1 MFTTPWI
8 SRLAALLL
16 LIVALGVIYV
26 FVLEPIIVG
35 YGDTDRQIADVR
47 EQLSRYQ
54 RLAAQLPALE
64 DRLRQSEAAAAT
76 DAYYLSGGT
85 DALAAAGLQDQVNA
99 LVQGKGG
106 TLRSIQPMPG
116 TDEQGFRRITLR
128 VQMTASNEALFEI
141 LYSLESGTPILF
153 VENLDIQSRYIR
165 QRNSAAGQAGQQAE
179 VDEPLLSVGFDL
191 SGYMPTEVSDA
202 ASPN

>member
-16 LIVALGVIYV
+16 LVAALGTIYV
-26 FVLEPIIVG
+26 FVLDPIIAG
-35 YGDTDRQIADVR
+35 YSDTDRQIAEVR

-54 RLAAQLPALE
+54 GLAAQRPALE
-64 DRLRQSEAAAAT
+64 KLLRQSEAEAAT
-76 DAYYLSGGT
+76 DGYYLNGGT

-128 VQMTASNEALFEI
+128 VQMTATNESLFEV

-153 VENLDIQSRYIR
+153 VENLDIQSRYVR
-165 QRNSAAGQAGQQAE
+165 QRNSAAGQQAE
-179 VDEPLLSVGFDL
+179 LDEPLLSVGFDL

>member
-16 LIVALGVIYV
+16 LVAALGTIYV
-26 FVLEPIIVG
+26 FVLDPIIAG
-35 YGDTDRQIADVR
+35 YSDTDRQIAEVR

-54 RLAAQLPALE
+54 RLAAQRPALE
-64 DRLRQSEAAAAT
+64 KLLRQSEAEAAT
-76 DAYYLSGGT
+76 DGYYLNGGT

-128 VQMTASNEALFEI
+128 VQMTATNESLFEV

-153 VENLDIQSRYIR
+153 VENLDIQSRYVR
-165 QRNSAAGQAGQQAE
+165 QRNSAAGQQAE
-179 VDEPLLSVGFDL
+179 LDEPLLSVGFDL

>member
-8 SRLAALLL
+8 SRLAAWLL
-16 LIVALGVIYV
+16 LIVATGAIYV

-35 YGDTDRQIADVR
+35 YSDTDRQIAEVR

-54 RLAAQLPALE
+54 RLAEQRPALE
-64 DRLRQSEAAAAT
+64 DQLRQSEAGAAA
-76 DAYYLSGGT
+76 DGYYLRGGT

-128 VQMTASNEALFEI
+128 VQMTATNEALFEI

-165 QRNSAAGQAGQQAE
+165 QQNSVAGQQAE
-179 VDEPLLSVGFDL
+179 VDAPLLSVGFDL

>member
-16 LIVALGVIYV
+16 LIAALGAIYV
-26 FVLEPIIVG
+26 FVLDPIIVG
-35 YGDTDRQIADVR
+35 YSDTDRQIAEVR

-54 RLAAQLPALE
+54 RLAAQRPALE
-64 DRLRQSEAAAAT
+64 DQLRQSEAEVAA
-76 DAYYLSGGT
+76 DGYYLSGGT

-106 TLRSIQPMPG
+106 TLRSIQPMSG

-128 VQMTASNEALFEI
+128 VQMTATNEALFEI

-165 QRNSAAGQAGQQAE
+165 QRNSTAGQQAE
-179 VDEPLLSVGFDL
+179 MDEPLLSVGFDL